1 MIPNSWTKNRVLT
14 HFLATLTQ
22 FLARLWREISIRG
35 ENFWIFCVQLFR
47 AGLWVN
53 FRFGQ
58 RYASEKSRT
67 NIPIKPNELAILC
80 LLTTSGAYSLLAMIQ
95 QIGDGRNLSEKIV
108 QWEGVALP
116 AESSTPLKRRIFW
129 RNLYWA
135 RRS

>member
-22 FLARLWREISIRG
+22 FLARFGREISIRG

-80 LLTTSGAYSLLAMIQ
+80 VRSGEFMVFPTYTDTAK
-95 QIGDGRNLSEKIV
+95 DFDEKILAV
-108 QWEGVALP
+108 C
-116 AESSTPLKRRIFW
+116 
-129 RNLYWA
+129 
-135 RRS
+135 